1 MGHVSEPRFR
11 VAHGLRLKGFAQ
23 PCVVA
28 EIAALDEPEVTSQ
41 LHHLEDLGH
50 ARHREGR
57 ITGWSLTG
65 DGRKLHHESCAAE
78 LAASGAEP
86 IVRAGYERFLD
97 YNGALLQA
105 CTDWQV
111 RSDAPAG
118 AQVLNVHDDAAYDR
132 AVIERLGEIDAGI
145 QPVIVELAQA
155 LDRFGAYGR
164 RLAAALAR
172 VEAGDT
178 DWFTGAMVESYHTVW
193 FELHEDLLVTLSIE
207 RAAEHSGGGAG

>member
-28 EIAALDEPEVTSQ
+28 EIAALDEPEVTNH
-41 LHHLEDLGH
+41 LRHLEEQGH

-65 DGRKLHHESCAAE
+65 DGRKLHHESCADE
-78 LAASGAEP
+78 LAASGAELV
-86 IVRAGYERFLD
+86 VRAGYEQFLD
-97 YNGALLQA
+97 FNPALLQA

-111 RSDAPAG
+111 RSDAPG
-118 AQVLNVHDDAAYDR
+118 GQVLNAHDDAAYDR
-132 AVIERLGEIDAGI
+132 AVIGRLAEIDAGI
-145 QPVIVELAQA
+145 QPVIAALAQA
-155 LDRFGAYGR
+155 LDRFGAYGQ
-164 RLAAALAR
+164 RLGDALAR

-178 DWFTGAMVESYHTVW
+178 EWFTGAMVESYHTVW
-193 FELHEDLLVTLSIE
+193 FELHEDLLVTLGIE
-207 RAAEHSGGGAG
+207 RAAEHRGGGPA